1 MTSHIDEDQRGERR
15 GESSAGT
22 ASTNVRAVE
31 QAYRAF
37 ERGDLDGFTALM
49 SDRFVSRQS
58 DAVPWRGSHVG
69 PAGVGSMFALV
80 EQHARAAFSPD
91 EIIDGGDRVVVIGRA
106 EITPV
111 TDGRPRV
118 VRELH
123 VWSVELGTL
132 TGLDVFLN
140 APSDLLAALEGSTE
154 RIGGLAQGAVRVAD
168 DGLPVP
174 EAGDVHVERSEP
186 LQ

>member
-1 MTSHIDEDQRGERR
+1 M
-15 GESSAGT
+15 
-22 ASTNVRAVE
+22 
-31 QAYRAF
+31 F
-37 ERGDLDGFTALM
+37 DL
-49 SDRFVSRQS
+49 
-58 DAVPWRGSHVG
+58 VG
-69 PAGVGSMFALV
+69 
-80 EQHARAAFSPD
+80 QHASATFSPD
-91 EIIDGGDRVVVIGRA
+91 ELIDGGDRIVVIGRA

-111 TDGRPRV
+111 VDVRPRV

-154 RIGGLAQGAVRVAD
+154 RGGGPAQGTMGVAD
-168 DGLPVP
+168 DGLSVP
-174 EAGDVHVERSEP
+174 EAGDVHVKRSQP